1 MAIELIVDTP
11 VLKGEKGDKGD
22 TGSFDYTHLEEIV
35 DEHLNNRFSDV
46 EASLDLKV
54 DKEVG
59 KSLVDDDYIAKL
71 NNLETLDKTVVEKFN
86 DKIDQSDFEASLIQ
100 IEGQLQNYIDEQ
112 LVTTGSGDMLKS
124 VYDTDGDGVVD
135 IAENANNSDKV
146 NNLTV
151 ETAVP
156 PDAVFTDTT
165 YETVTTET
173 NGLMSSVDKIKLNGI
188 ENGANNTEIIN
199 NLTSEETTKAL
210 SANQGKGINDRLKQ
224 VENMTPVLLFQGTIS
239 NGSLTLNESTSNYRV
254 LAIGISSE
262 SGGGA
267 FAWSLIPILPN
278 SSLLPGYQAIMG
290 YNGGVDDSGK
300 NYISTYCGRIKIDE
314 SGTQVTFVQ
323 QITNVSHASGKAHT
337 GGSKYSITYVYGIR

>member
-1 MAIELIVDTP
+1 MNLITGYFGKPHISTNQDSMWHRGIWKDDCIIDFNENLKADIISNNEIQVKSGILNMQGRFAEVPINTYDSLSINNGTVGENRIDLIVCHYEKNADT
-11 VLKGEKGDKGD
+11 K
-22 TGSFDYTHLEEIV
+22 
-35 DEHLNNRFSDV
+35 V
-46 EASLDLKV
+46 ESTTLKV
-54 DKEVG
+54 IQGTPSTSTPSVPSYTEGNIDNG
-59 KSLVDDDYIAKL
+59 DLVAEL
-71 NNLETLDKTVVEKFN
+71 PVFRVN
-86 DKIDQSDFEASLIQ
+86 
-100 IEGQLQNYIDEQ
+100 IEGINIVGVDNLID
-112 LVTTGSGDMLKS
+112 
-124 VYDTDGDGVVD
+124 
-135 IAENANNSDKV
+135 
-146 NNLTV
+146 TV
-151 ETAVP
+151 PA
-156 PDAVFTDTT
+156 FTDMNPT
-165 YETVTTET
+165 
-173 NGLMSSVDKIKLNGI
+173 
-188 ENGANNTEIIN
+188 
-199 NLTSEETTKAL
+199 
-210 SANQGKGINDRLKQ
+210 
-224 VENMTPVLLFQGTIS
+224 LLFQGTIS